1 MAQGE
6 GLRGARVEPG
16 IYRRPQ
22 GDYLV
27 RLVRHGEEFTRVL
40 DRLEDARRLK
50 RERRLARAGMILPG
64 PRVLLKTILDTY
76 ADELEAQGG
85 TDAPRLR
92 RLNARILGFFG
103 EHKPAPLG
111 KDDLLALRKWV
122 LSDTKSGG
130 DLYRRACVVIRT
142 AHRRA
147 GLPPPDAPPLRIER
161 RGRRVLGPEETR
173 ALLAA
178 LP

>member
-1 MAQGE
+1 M
-6 GLRGARVEPG
+6 RGTRVEPG

-22 GDYLV
+22 GGYLV

-50 RERRLARAGMILPG
+50 RERLLARAGMILPG
-64 PRVLLKTILDTY
+64 PRVSLKAILDTY

-85 TDAPRLR
+85 TDVPRLR
-92 RLNARILGFFG
+92 RLNTRILGFFG

-122 LSDTKSGG
+122 LTDTKENSSGERATAA
-130 DLYRRACVVIRT
+130 LYWMACLPGHVPAAVNRT
-142 AHRRA
+142 QSAPPNRSAMVQCGRISLRA
-147 GLPPPDAPPLRIER
+147 GTVI
-161 RGRRVLGPEETR
+161 
-173 ALLAA
+173 
-178 LP
+178 

>member
-76 ADELEAQGG
+76 ADMESNG
-85 TDAPRLR
+85 
-92 RLNARILGFFG
+92 
-103 EHKPAPLG
+103 
-111 KDDLLALRKWV
+111 
-122 LSDTKSGG
+122 S
-130 DLYRRACVVIRT
+130 
-142 AHRRA
+142 
-147 GLPPPDAPPLRIER
+147 
-161 RGRRVLGPEETR
+161 
-173 ALLAA
+173 
-178 LP
+178 